1 METCWLG
8 QGGFVGPW
16 VDTIYNMGSS
26 ADYLNQ
32 QKPTSITEMI
42 CTKLTFLK
50 KNF

>member
-16 VDTIYNMGSS
+16 VDTIHNMGSS

-50 KNF
+50 KKF